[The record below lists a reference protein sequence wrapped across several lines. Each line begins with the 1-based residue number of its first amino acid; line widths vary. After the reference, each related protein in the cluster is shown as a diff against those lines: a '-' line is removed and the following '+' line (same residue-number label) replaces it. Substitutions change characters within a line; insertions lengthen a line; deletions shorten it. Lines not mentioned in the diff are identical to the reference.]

1 MANIGAVYQN
11 NASLLSN
18 SSLIQQ
24 APSSNGSSQ
33 NSYTNSTAS
42 AATGDQVSLSSAV
55 EEARLRDSL
64 GLPPTGKITRQDFT
78 TQVQA
83 DQTGVLT
90 AIQDSLNG
98 LGLDPNTPITLTL
111 GTDGQIQVT
120 GAGANTDAL
129 TNSLNA
135 DANFSQMFSRLA
147 TNSKLLSFA
156 GQMQSSS
163 GTTPTLSD
171 YLDNNNN
178 ADSKLNMLIQQYE
191 AMKASSGSLAG
202 LISLSNSSGAPFSFS
217 NNTIQNQQI
226 VASTPNPG
234 DFLNNGISPSD
245 LATILQQEEPFSGNQ
260 IQAAGTT
267 PTLSDY
273 LNNDN
278 ADSN

>member
-64 GLPPTGKITRQDFT
+64 GLPPTGKITRQDIT
-78 TQVQA
+78 TQIQA